1 MRRSRGNV
9 RLPACMLVIA
19 IVAQAVL
26 RAFCVMAYRL
36 TTGNLNAAGV
46 PKAAEHLG
54 RCLSVRYDGPM
65 PTADA
70 AQLDRAFHA
79 LADES
84 RRAMVVRLSRGAAS
98 VSELAAPLDM
108 SLPSVMQHLDVL
120 QRSGLVRSEKVG
132 RVRTCRLEPGPMR
145 TLEQW
150 IAEHRAIWERHFDR
164 LSDVLDDAFPTDQGD
179 RR

>member
-1 MRRSRGNV
+1 
-9 RLPACMLVIA
+9 
-19 IVAQAVL
+19 
-26 RAFCVMAYRL
+26 
-36 TTGNLNAAGV
+36 
-46 PKAAEHLG
+46 
-54 RCLSVRYDGPM
+54 M

-70 AQLDRAFHA
+70 AQLDGAFHA

-132 RVRTCRLEPGPMR
+132 RVRRCRLEPAPMR

-150 IAEHRAIWERHFDR
+150 IAEHRAIWEGHFDR
-164 LSDVLDDAFPTDQGD
+164 LSDVLDGAFPTDQGD

>member
-1 MRRSRGNV
+1 I
-9 RLPACMLVIA
+9 RL
-19 IVAQAVL
+19 
-26 RAFCVMAYRL
+26 
-36 TTGNLNAAGV
+36 
-46 PKAAEHLG
+46 
-54 RCLSVRYDGPM
+54 M
-65 PTADA
+65 PTARA
-70 AQLDRAFHA
+70 TQLDRAFHA

-108 SLPSVMQHLDVL
+108 SRPSRMQHLDAL
-120 QRSGLVRSEKVG
+120 QRSVLVRSQKVG

-150 IAEHRAIWERHFDR
+150 IAEDRAILERDFDR
-164 LSDVLDDAFPTDQGD
+164 LSDVLDDAFPTDHGD

>member
-1 MRRSRGNV
+1 
-9 RLPACMLVIA
+9 
-19 IVAQAVL
+19 
-26 RAFCVMAYRL
+26 
-36 TTGNLNAAGV
+36 
-46 PKAAEHLG
+46 
-54 RCLSVRYDGPM
+54 M
-65 PTADA
+65 PTAEA

-120 QRSGLVRSEKVG
+120 QRSGLVRSQKVG

-150 IAEHRAIWERHFDR
+150 IVEHRAIWEGRFDR
-164 LSDVLDDAFPTDQGD
+164 LSDVLDDAFPPTDQGD